1 MPRIKFGK
9 ISSLIT
15 WIGNKVDA
23 NKYESYVTE
32 KKEIILHPV
41 KSTPPITFGYFKA
54 NTPEELKT
62 ALQTIKAKGIEIYRC
77 EEYEWKTDSPIG
89 SVYHNGD

>member
-9 ISSLIT
+9 LGDLIG
-15 WIGNKVDA
+15 WIGSKVDA
-23 NKYESYVTE
+23 NKYESYVTDR
-32 KKEIILHPV
+32 KEIILAPT
-41 KSTPPITFGYFKA
+41 KSTPPITFGYFRA
-54 NTPEELKT
+54 TSPEDLKS
-62 ALQTIKAKGIEIYRC
+62 ALQTIKAKGIEMYRC